1 VHRWLNLLEISYLV
15 VRLPA
20 YAVHRTKRLI
30 KSPKL
35 YWSDT
40 GLALHLT

>member
-1 VHRWLNLLEISYLV
+1 VN
-15 VRLPA
+15 
-20 YAVHRTKRLI
+20 RTKRLI

-40 GLALHLT
+40 GLALHLA